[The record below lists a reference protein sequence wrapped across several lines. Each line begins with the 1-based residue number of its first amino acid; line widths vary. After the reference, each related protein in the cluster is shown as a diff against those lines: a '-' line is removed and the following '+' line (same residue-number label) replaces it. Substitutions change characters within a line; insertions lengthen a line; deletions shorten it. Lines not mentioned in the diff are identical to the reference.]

1 MSRTRAYDDVNQI
14 MGNREK
20 SSVLLSNR
28 ILLTQCKCCL
38 HTEKKSRNIDN
49 KQCGYIFKG
58 ERIHCT
64 RMKSN
69 SNSTCSIDCS
79 AYTVSYTF
87 NITSIVCIHRALKLL
102 YNIHATQCIWLCAH
116 GLCMCT
122 WYTRT
127 LLSNCTERIQNTPK
141 RTKKKRKRNGEF
153 SDLFSPFRRFHLIPK
168 QIYYLFRHFQDGNQ
182 IKYTLK
188 LELLRCVNASNAYQS
203 CRSNEHFSLALV
215 LSLLTRKSFKS
226 IVTCGMII
234 LTIRKCVK
242 CSALAFET
250 WKSEPRTHIQKM
262 LRHSIFFII
271 LVARCVIVHY
281 CLFMIINMLFFLFIS
296 E

>member
-1 MSRTRAYDDVNQI
+1 MQLNAFDCVRTACV
-14 MGNREK
+14 
-20 SSVLLSNR
+20 
-28 ILLTQCKCCL
+28 
-38 HTEKKSRNIDN
+38 
-49 KQCGYIFKG
+49 
-58 ERIHCT
+58 
-64 RMKSN
+64 
-69 SNSTCSIDCS
+69 
-79 AYTVSYTF
+79 
-87 NITSIVCIHRALKLL
+87 
-102 YNIHATQCIWLCAH
+102 CAH
-116 GLCMCT
+116 DT
-122 WYTRT
+122 HAHYFRT
-127 LLSNCTERIQNTPK
+127 APNAFKTLRNER
-141 RTKKKRKRNGEF
+141 KKKRKRNGEF

-250 WKSEPRTHIQKM
+250 
-262 LRHSIFFII
+262 
-271 LVARCVIVHY
+271 
-281 CLFMIINMLFFLFIS
+281 
-296 E
+296 